1 MNQFLIFRTDRIG
14 DFILT
19 SILIKSIKRNNP
31 NSKIIVICSKKNIEY
46 IKKFSL
52 VDEAIIY
59 PNTFLKKISFYFSII
74 KKKIDYSLCLDGKKR
89 SIFVWFII
97 HFRIRF
103 RTNWQ
108 FAKDIIQIYWFD
120 TRPISILK
128 STKRMP
134 TPNIKPDIKSLTR
147 KANDRMS
154 SISCWLAHPKAAMCS
169 SVTSGSPKLSSL

>member
-59 PNTFLKKISFYFSII
+59 PNTFKKNFFLFFNY
-74 KKKIDYSLCLDGKKR
+74 
-89 SIFVWFII
+89 
-97 HFRIRF
+97 
-103 RTNWQ
+103 
-108 FAKDIIQIYWFD
+108 
-120 TRPISILK
+120 
-128 STKRMP
+128 
-134 TPNIKPDIKSLTR
+134 
-147 KANDRMS
+147 
-154 SISCWLAHPKAAMCS
+154 
-169 SVTSGSPKLSSL
+169 